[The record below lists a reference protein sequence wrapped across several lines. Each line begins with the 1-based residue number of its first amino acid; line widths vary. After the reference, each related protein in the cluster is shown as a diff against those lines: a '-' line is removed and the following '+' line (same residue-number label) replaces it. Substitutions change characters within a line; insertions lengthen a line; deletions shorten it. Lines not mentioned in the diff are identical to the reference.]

1 MVEIEV
7 EIGFNEKLSKEEQ
20 KEIGEKIKKVMEIFG
35 MEIDTME
42 WKNE

>member
-1 MVEIEV
+1 MSEIEI

-20 KEIGEKIKKVMEIFG
+20 KEIGERVKKVLEIIG
-35 MEIDTME
+35 IKIDSME

>member
-7 EIGFNEKLSKEEQ
+7 EIGFNKKFSEEEKEE
-20 KEIGEKIKKVMEIFG
+20 IAEKVKKVLEIIG
-35 MEIDTME
+35 MKIDSME